1 MCESV
6 NCLVEYWSSIKSMNS
21 DVSLSFSQLRM
32 FILKSPNRTI
42 SFFPGLDFLTMVLE
56 SHLQIHSQIFYNQ
69 KSCIFCFGF
78 NDFNKYGLYFCGFI
92 HKIMSDFIFQWVF
105 NVDHCSTLGGFYG
118 GGFMFIVTQ
127 LYIR

>member
-56 SHLQIHSQIFYNQ
+56 SHLQIDSQIF
-69 KSCIFCFGF
+69 
-78 NDFNKYGLYFCGFI
+78 
-92 HKIMSDFIFQWVF
+92 
-105 NVDHCSTLGGFYG
+105 
-118 GGFMFIVTQ
+118 
-127 LYIR
+127 